1 LFEDQQYNNLVK
13 MKTVKNVLIGALVV
27 LLSSC
32 ATTIKFPT
40 SNTAP
45 AADITVTKKQDKN
58 KNFVIEVTAKNLA
71 SPDRLTPSKS
81 NYSVWIVTENSGTKN
96 IGQLK
101 NKNAKTATLKTSTPF
116 DFKEIFI
123 TAEDGGANS
132 YPSSFEISRTSLNK

>member
-1 LFEDQQYNNLVK
+1 
-13 MKTVKNVLIGALVV
+13 MKTVKSVLIGALVV
-27 LLSSC
+27 LLCSC
-32 ATTIKFPT
+32 ATAIKFPT

-45 AADITVTKKQDKN
+45 AADITVAKKQDKN

-123 TAEDGGANS
+123 TAEDEGDNS
-132 YPSSFEISRTSLNK
+132 YPSSFEISRTSFNR

>member
-1 LFEDQQYNNLVK
+1 

-71 SPDRLTPSKS
+71 SPDRLTPPKN

-116 DFKEIFI
+116 NFKEIFI
-123 TAEDGGANS
+123 TAENEGDNS

>member
-1 LFEDQQYNNLVK
+1 
-13 MKTVKNVLIGALVV
+13 MKTVKNVLIGAFVV

-32 ATTIKFPT
+32 ATTIKFPS
-40 SNTAP
+40 SNAAP

-71 SPDRLTPSKS
+71 SADRLTPPKR
-81 NYSVWIVTENSGTKN
+81 NYSVWVVTDNNGTKN
-96 IGQLK
+96 VGQLH

-123 TAEDGGANS
+123 TAEDEGDNS
-132 YPSSFEISRTSLNK
+132 YPSNFEISRTSVK